1 MQTMKLK
8 INKNE
13 NKTNK
18 KTLTKQNTQINS
30 NISFVKNSKY

>member
-1 MQTMKLK
+1 MKKLK

-18 KTLTKQNTQINS
+18 KTLGKQNTQINS